1 MKKFL
6 ILFMGIAIIF
16 GGSFLLFK
24 KNDSS
29 KFNTNIDIVEENFG
43 ISILADN
50 REYEDIQRKFQDKI
64 NDLNLSLLQNGE
76 VIDSM
81 SFKTLDIHTNILEQI
96 QKAKEMNDSYWG
108 FDKFTQQTIPI
119 QISASIDRDIV
130 SEKINNLNCVQ
141 NYINSEDAYIKKI
154 DGEMQIIPEIYG
166 TKINKERLLDLIC
179 EAVEKNELTINL
191 DEADIY
197 EKPNILSD
205 DSVLNEKASIY
216 NKAVNLNVEYIFG
229 DRTEKITRE
238 QLSEWIELD
247 GYELVF
253 NEEKI
258 LTYIENLAHTYN
270 TFGTVRSFTT
280 TNGQKI
286 KVPAGDYGWSISQ
299 TKEVERLIEEL
310 KPEIVINREPTW
322 LYEGYGPYVNED
334 GCDVGDSYVEISIP
348 EQTLWLYVDGNLILK
363 SEFVSGTE
371 NNGNYTPSGVF
382 GITYKTKDAVLRGPG
397 YASPVKYWMPFNG
410 GIGMHDANWRS
421 SFGGNIYKTNGS
433 HGCIN
438 LPTESAKQIYEY
450 MDTFFPIIVYRQ
462 TELDNAE

>member
-310 KPEIVINREPTW
+310 KQGNDIKREPTW